1 MAINNSIN
9 TNVGAMVA
17 LRNLAAVNR
26 DLSIVQDRVSTGL
39 RVSNAK
45 IDASVFSV
53 GQGLR
58 ADLKSYEAVATA
70 LASGK
75 GVLSVAISAATAM
88 SDLMQD
94 VKAKIVQLADESL
107 TTQMRSTYEDDLE
120 SMVGQL
126 RNFVARAEYNSI
138 SIIGTGAADISVVR
152 GVDGTAL
159 TIRSQTLETD
169 LGTFSATA
177 VALASAASA
186 QGALSATGIW
196 QTFFDALGTSLGEL
210 GADNRAVEFQL
221 SFNQSIA
228 DAVTEGLGALVDADL
243 AKESAKLQ
251 ALQTKQQLSV
261 QTLSIANA
269 QPQTL
274 LGLFR
279 G

>member
-1 MAINNSIN
+1 MSINNSIN

-17 LRNLAAVNR
+17 LRNLASTNR
-26 DLSIVQDRVSTGL
+26 DLSVVQDRVSTGQ

-45 IDASVFSV
+45 VDASVFSV

-58 ADLKSYEAVATA
+58 ADIKSYEAVATA

-75 GVLSVAISAATAM
+75 GVLSVAISAATSM

-94 VKAKIVQLADESL
+94 VKAKIVQLADDSL
-107 TTQMRSTYEDDLE
+107 TTQQRGTYEDDLE

-126 RNFVARAEYNSI
+126 RNFVSRAEYNSQN
-138 SIIGTGAADISVVR
+138 IIGTGAADISVVR

-159 TIRSQTLETD
+159 TIRSQTLETQ

-177 VALASAASA
+177 VAIASAASA
-186 QGALSATGIW
+186 QGALSANGAW
-196 QTFFDALGTSLGEL
+196 QTFFDDIGTALGEL
-210 GADNRAVEFQL
+210 GADNRSIEMQL
-221 SFNQSIA
+221 TFNQSVA

-251 ALQTKQQLSV
+251 ALQTKQQLGI

-269 QPQTL
+269 APNVL

-279 G
+279 

>member
-1 MAINNSIN
+1 MINNSIN

-17 LRNLAAVNR
+17 LRNLSAVNR
-26 DLSIVQDRVSTGL
+26 DLGIVQDRVSTGL

-126 RNFVARAEYNSI
+126 RNFVSRAEYNSI

-186 QGALSATGIW
+186 QGALSAAGVW
-196 QTFFDALGTSLGEL
+196 QTFFDAIGTSLGEL

-221 SFNQSIA
+221 TFNQSIA

>member
-1 MAINNSIN
+1 MSINNSIN

-17 LRNLAAVNR
+17 LRNLASTNR
-26 DLSIVQDRVSTGL
+26 DLAIVQDRVSTGQ

-45 IDASVFSV
+45 VDASVFSV

-58 ADLKSYEAVATA
+58 ADIKSYEAVATA
-70 LASGK
+70 LSSGK
-75 GVLSVAISAATAM
+75 GVLSVAISAATSM

-94 VKAKIVQLADESL
+94 VKAKIVQLADESI

-126 RNFVARAEYNSI
+126 RNFVSRAEYNSI
-138 SIIGTGAADISVVR
+138 SLIGTGAADISVVR

-159 TIRSQTLETD
+159 TIRSQTLETN
-169 LGTFSATA
+169 LGTFSTTA

-186 QGALSATGIW
+186 QGALSAGGAW
-196 QTFFDALGTSLGEL
+196 QDFFDQIGTALGEL
-210 GADNRAVEFQL
+210 GADNRSIEFQL
-221 SFNQSIA
+221 SFNQSVA

-251 ALQTKQQLSV
+251 ALQTKQQLGI

-269 QPQTL
+269 APNVL

-279 G
+279 

>member
-1 MAINNSIN
+1 MINNSIN

-17 LRNLAAVNR
+17 LRNLSAVNR
-26 DLSIVQDRVSTGL
+26 DLGIVQDRVSTGL

-107 TTQMRSTYEDDLE
+107 TTQMRATYEDDLE

-126 RNFVARAEYNSI
+126 RNFVGRAEYNSI
-138 SIIGTGAADISVVR
+138 SIIGTAAADISVVR

-159 TIRSQTLETD
+159 TIRSQTLEVD
-169 LGTFSATA
+169 LGTFSTTA
-177 VALASAASA
+177 VALASALSA
-186 QGALSATGIW
+186 QGALSAGGVW
-196 QTFFDALGTSLGEL
+196 QTFFDALGTALGEL

-221 SFNQSIA
+221 TFNQSIA
-228 DAVTEGLGALVDADL
+228 DAVSEGLGSLVDADL

-269 QPQTL
+269 APQTL